1 MKKSLF
7 LAALVLI
14 SAGCFAQ
21 KNPAT
26 KKAKSYM
33 MSENPDFTAAR
44 ASIAEALEAEP
55 TAETYYWAGMIG
67 YKEVERENINQM
79 MGQAANV
86 AISGAAAEESYD
98 YWVKADEL
106 AQIPVL
112 NKKGVEV
119 PTDPK
124 MRGNVS
130 KKMLDYYRAQE
141 LVKYGVYLNESRDFA
156 GAYKAFKMHIDL
168 PDLAMMQNEKLQKE
182 MPRDTTYIQY
192 KYYAAIFAIQ
202 AELHPEAIVLLEQL
216 KEGEYEAIST
226 NQFLFQEYM
235 TIKDTVKAVATLQ
248 NAVVRF
254 PQEPWFLQNLI
265 NHYIFSGQEQTAIDY
280 LSQAIER
287 EPNVAQYHLI
297 KGNLDENQGNY
308 EAALKDFDNALAID
322 PKMADAVAGK
332 GRVYYNQA
340 VKLNE
345 AAALI
350 QDNKEYKKALEVMNE
365 VFRKS
370 LPFFEQAHE
379 MAPEE
384 RSYIQTLK
392 GLYYRFGMENKEN
405 EMRTLLENL

>member
-1 MKKSLF
+1 MKKSLI

-33 MSENPDFTAAR
+33 LSESPDFGAAR
-44 ASIAEALEAEP
+44 ASIAEALEQEP

-67 YKEVERENINQM
+67 YKEVMLQNYNQM
-79 MGQAANV
+79 MGQSADVAA
-86 AISGAAAEESYD
+86 AGAAAEESYE
-98 YWVKADEL
+98 YWLKADEL
-106 AQIPVL
+106 AQVPVL

-124 MRGNVS
+124 MRG
-130 KKMLDYYRAQE
+130 KIAKMMLDYYKNQD
-141 LVKYGVYLNESRDFA
+141 LVKYGVHLNESRDYA
-156 GAYKAFKMHIDL
+156 GAFKAFKMHVEMPDL
-168 PDLAMMQNEKLQKE
+168 PMMQDPKIQKE

-192 KYYAAIFAIQ
+192 KYYAAIFAVQ
-202 AELHPEAIVLLEQL
+202 SEMHEDAIALLEQL
-216 KEGEYEAIST
+216 KDGEYEAIST
-226 NQFLFQEYM
+226 NQFLYQEYVNV
-235 TIKDTVKAVATLQ
+235 KDTVKFLETLQ

-265 NHYIFSGQEQTAIDY
+265 NYYIFTGQEQTAIDY
-280 LSQAIER
+280 LAQAIER

-308 EAALKDFDNALAID
+308 DAALADFDAALAID
-322 PKMADAVAGK
+322 PKMADAMAGK

-345 AAALI
+345 AAANI
-350 QDNKEYKKALEVMNE
+350 MDNKEYKKALDEMNE
-365 VFRKS
+365 VFRQS
-370 LPFFEQAHE
+370 LPFFEKAHE

-392 GLYYRFGMENKEN
+392 GLYYRFGMEDKEN
-405 EMRTLLENL
+405 EMKALLEY

>member
-1 MKKSLF
+1 MRKHLI

-33 MSENPDFTAAR
+33 LSESPDFGAAR
-44 ASIAEALEAEP
+44 ASIAEALEQEP

-67 YKEVERENINQM
+67 YKEVMLQNYNQM
-79 MGQAANV
+79 MGQSADV
-86 AISGAAAEESYD
+86 AVSGAAAEESYE
-98 YWVKADEL
+98 YWLKADEL
-106 AQIPVL
+106 AQVPVL

-124 MRGNVS
+124 MRG
-130 KKMLDYYRAQE
+130 KIAKMMLEYYKNQE
-141 LVKYGVYLNESRDFA
+141 LVKYGVHLNESRDYA
-156 GAYKAFKMHIDL
+156 GAFKAFKMHVEMPDL
-168 PDLAMMQNEKLQKE
+168 PMMQDPKIQKE

-192 KYYAAIFAIQ
+192 KYYAAIFAVQ
-202 AELHPEAIVLLEQL
+202 SEMHEDAIALLEQL
-216 KEGEYEAIST
+216 KDGEYEAIST
-226 NQFLFQEYM
+226 NQFLYQEYVNV
-235 TIKDTVKAVATLQ
+235 KDTVKFLETLQ

-265 NHYIFSGQEQTAIDY
+265 NYYIFTGQEQTAIDY
-280 LSQAIER
+280 LAQAIER

-308 EAALKDFDNALAID
+308 DAALADFDAALAID
-322 PKMADAVAGK
+322 PKMADAMAGK

-345 AAALI
+345 AAANI
-350 QDNKEYKKALEVMNE
+350 MDNKEYKKALDEMNE
-365 VFRKS
+365 VFRQS
-370 LPFFEQAHE
+370 LPFFEKAHE

-392 GLYYRFGMENKEN
+392 GLYYRFGMEDKEN
-405 EMRTLLENL
+405 EMKALLEY

>member
-1 MKKSLF
+1 MRKTLI

-33 MSENPDFTAAR
+33 LSESPDFGAAR
-44 ASIAEALEAEP
+44 ASIAEALEQEP

-67 YKEVERENINQM
+67 YKEVMLQNYNQM
-79 MGQAANV
+79 MGQSADV
-86 AISGAAAEESYD
+86 AVSGAAAEESYE
-98 YWVKADEL
+98 YWLKADEL
-106 AQIPVL
+106 AQVPVL

-124 MRGNVS
+124 MRG
-130 KKMLDYYRAQE
+130 KIAKMMLDYYKNQD
-141 LVKYGVYLNESRDFA
+141 LVKYGVHLNESRDYA
-156 GAYKAFKMHIDL
+156 GAFKAFKMHVEMPDL
-168 PDLAMMQNEKLQKE
+168 PMMQDPKIQKE

-192 KYYAAIFAIQ
+192 KYYAAIFAVQ
-202 AELHPEAIVLLEQL
+202 SEMHEDAIALLEQL
-216 KEGEYEAIST
+216 KDGEYEAIST
-226 NQFLFQEYM
+226 NQFLYQEYVNV
-235 TIKDTVKAVATLQ
+235 KDTVKFLETLQ

-265 NHYIFSGQEQTAIDY
+265 NYYIFTGQEQTAIDY
-280 LSQAIER
+280 LAQAIER

-308 EAALKDFDNALAID
+308 EAALADFDAALAID
-322 PKMADAVAGK
+322 PKMADAMAGK

-345 AAALI
+345 AAANI
-350 QDNKEYKKALEVMNE
+350 MDNKEYKKALDEMNE
-365 VFRKS
+365 VFRQS
-370 LPFFEQAHE
+370 LPFFEKAHE

-392 GLYYRFGMENKEN
+392 GLYYRFGMEDKEN
-405 EMRTLLENL
+405 EMKALLEY

>member
-1 MKKSLF
+1 MRKTLI

-33 MSENPDFTAAR
+33 LSESPDFGAAR
-44 ASIAEALEAEP
+44 ASIAEALEQEP

-67 YKEVERENINQM
+67 YKEVMLQNYNQM
-79 MGQAANV
+79 MGQSADVAA
-86 AISGAAAEESYD
+86 AGAAAEESYE
-98 YWVKADEL
+98 YWLKADEL
-106 AQIPVL
+106 AQVPVL

-124 MRGNVS
+124 MRG
-130 KKMLDYYRAQE
+130 KIAKMMLDYYKNQD
-141 LVKYGVYLNESRDFA
+141 LVKYGVHLNESRDYA
-156 GAYKAFKMHIDL
+156 GAFKAFKMHVEMPDL
-168 PDLAMMQNEKLQKE
+168 PMMQDPKIQKE

-192 KYYAAIFAIQ
+192 KYYAAIFAVQ
-202 AELHPEAIVLLEQL
+202 SEMHEDAIALLEQL
-216 KEGEYEAIST
+216 KDGEYEAIST
-226 NQFLFQEYM
+226 NQFLYQEYVNV
-235 TIKDTVKAVATLQ
+235 KDTVKFLETLQ

-265 NHYIFSGQEQTAIDY
+265 NYYIFTGQEQTAIDY
-280 LSQAIER
+280 LAQAIER

-308 EAALKDFDNALAID
+308 EAALADFDAALAID
-322 PKMADAVAGK
+322 PKMADAMAGK

-345 AAALI
+345 AAANI
-350 QDNKEYKKALEVMNE
+350 MDNKEYKKALDEMNE
-365 VFRKS
+365 VFRQS
-370 LPFFEQAHE
+370 LPFFEKAHE

-392 GLYYRFGMENKEN
+392 GLKVSTTASVW
-405 EMRTLLENL
+405 RTKRTR

>member
-1 MKKSLF
+1 MRKTLI

-33 MSENPDFTAAR
+33 LSESPDFGAAR
-44 ASIAEALEAEP
+44 ASIAEALEQEP

-67 YKEVERENINQM
+67 YKEVMLQNYNQM
-79 MGQAANV
+79 MGQSADVAA
-86 AISGAAAEESYD
+86 AGAAAEESYE
-98 YWVKADEL
+98 YWLKADEL
-106 AQIPVL
+106 AQVPVL

-124 MRGNVS
+124 MRG
-130 KKMLDYYRAQE
+130 KIAKMMLDYYKNQD
-141 LVKYGVYLNESRDFA
+141 LVKYGVHLNESRDYA
-156 GAYKAFKMHIDL
+156 GAFKAFKMHVEMPDL
-168 PDLAMMQNEKLQKE
+168 PMMQDPKIQKE

-192 KYYAAIFAIQ
+192 KYYAAIFAVQ
-202 AELHPEAIVLLEQL
+202 SEMHEDAIALLEQL
-216 KEGEYEAIST
+216 KDGEYEAIST
-226 NQFLFQEYM
+226 NQFLYQEYVNV
-235 TIKDTVKAVATLQ
+235 KDTVKFLETLQ

-265 NHYIFSGQEQTAIDY
+265 NYYIFTGQEQTAIDY
-280 LSQAIER
+280 LAQAIER
-287 EPNVAQYHLI
+287 EPNVA
-297 KGNLDENQGNY
+297 LDESQCNY
-308 EAALKDFDNALAID
+308 EAALADFDAALAID
-322 PKMADAVAGK
+322 PKMADAMAGK

-345 AAALI
+345 AAANI
-350 QDNKEYKKALEVMNE
+350 MDNKEYKKALDEMNE
-365 VFRKS
+365 VFRQS
-370 LPFFEQAHE
+370 LPFFEKAHE

-392 GLYYRFGMENKEN
+392 GLYYRFGMEDKEN
-405 EMRTLLENL
+405 EMKALLEY

>member
-1 MKKSLF
+1 MKKSLI

-33 MSENPDFTAAR
+33 LSESPDFGAAR
-44 ASIAEALEAEP
+44 ASISEALEQEP

-67 YKEVERENINQM
+67 YKEVMLQNYNQM
-79 MGQAANV
+79 MGQSADVAA
-86 AISGAAAEESYD
+86 AGAAAEESYE
-98 YWVKADEL
+98 YWLKADEL
-106 AQIPVL
+106 AQVPVL

-124 MRGNVS
+124 MRG
-130 KKMLDYYRAQE
+130 KIAKMMLDYYKNQD
-141 LVKYGVYLNESRDFA
+141 LVKYGVHLNESRDYA
-156 GAYKAFKMHIDL
+156 GAFKAFKMHVEMPDL
-168 PDLAMMQNEKLQKE
+168 PMMQDPKIQKE

-192 KYYAAIFAIQ
+192 KYYAAIFAVQ
-202 AELHPEAIVLLEQL
+202 SEMHEDAIALLEQL
-216 KEGEYEAIST
+216 KDGEYEAIST
-226 NQFLFQEYM
+226 NQFLYQEYVNV
-235 TIKDTVKAVATLQ
+235 KDTVKFLETLQ

-265 NHYIFSGQEQTAIDY
+265 NYYIFTGQEQTAIDY
-280 LSQAIER
+280 LAQAIER

-308 EAALKDFDNALAID
+308 DAALADFDAALAID
-322 PKMADAVAGK
+322 PKMADAMAGK

-345 AAALI
+345 AAANI
-350 QDNKEYKKALEVMNE
+350 MDNKEYKKALDEMNE
-365 VFRKS
+365 VFRQS
-370 LPFFEQAHE
+370 LPFFEKAHE

-392 GLYYRFGMENKEN
+392 GLYYRFGMEDKEN
-405 EMRTLLENL
+405 EMKALLEY